1 MSQTFPEDEPYRRRL
16 LTEAGLNPE
25 LHTRIRSIVGPSE
38 MHAIVR
44 AFQNRIS
51 FYQPGNRPTG
61 REREVDT
68 HSLENVYSGRFR
80 ANLHIHTRHSDGRL
94 SIATLL
100 RQSAIYADRVASR
113 LTERSVAPFA
123 PFTIGIADHNR
134 VDGCVE
140 AIQRIYES
148 PRRFRN
154 LRIILGS
161 EVTIRFNSIGP
172 FPLKNKRHAHFLM
185 QCILPQN
192 PKLKEFLSPFVN
204 ALPPT
209 QRNFADAPSVTL
221 SQTAQFLKN
230 QKFGVLSVAHPLRL
244 QLKRFLVEP
253 QQQTE
258 ALRQYIHVFK
268 SLLGPRAFYVEAF
281 YQAYTGDLATNALGF
296 RTILETAAAE
306 RLLVAGGMDT
316 HGNNIFFSNISPRFP
331 F

>member
-1 MSQTFPEDEPYRRRL
+1 MNRTFPEDEPYRRQL

-25 LHTRIRSIVGPSE
+25 LHARIRSIVGPSE
-38 MHAIVR
+38 MRAIVK
-44 AFQNRIS
+44 AFQNQVS
-51 FYQPGNRPTG
+51 FYQPGERPTG

-68 HSLENVYSGRFR
+68 HSLENVYSGQFR

-94 SIATLL
+94 SISTLL
-100 RQSAIYADRVASR
+100 RQSAIYADRVASS
-113 LTERSVAPFA
+113 LTEMSVAPYA

-134 VDGCVE
+134 VEGCVE
-140 AIQRIYES
+140 VIQRIYES

-161 EVTIRFNSIGP
+161 EVTIRFNAIGP

-192 PKLKEFLSPFVN
+192 PKLEEFFLPFAD

-209 QRNFADAPSVTL
+209 HRSFAGAPSVTL
-221 SQTAQFLKN
+221 SQAAQFLKT
-230 QKFGVLSVAHPLRL
+230 QKFGLLSVAHPLRL
-244 QLKRFLVEP
+244 QLRRILVEP
-253 QQQTE
+253 QYQTE
-258 ALRQYIHVFK
+258 AMRQYIHLFK
-268 SLLGPRAFYVEAF
+268 ILLGSRAFYVEAF
-281 YQAYTGDLATNALGF
+281 YQAYTGNLATNMVEF

-306 RLLVAGGMDT
+306 HLLVAGGMDT